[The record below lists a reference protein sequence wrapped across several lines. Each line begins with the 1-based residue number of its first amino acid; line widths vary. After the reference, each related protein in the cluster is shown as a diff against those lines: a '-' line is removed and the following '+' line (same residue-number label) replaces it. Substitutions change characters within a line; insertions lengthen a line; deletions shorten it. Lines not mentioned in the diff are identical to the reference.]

1 MRTANSYS
9 KSNPGA
15 AVGRATLEET
25 SMKKTITALLAVA
38 TIAGSLSVTA
48 AHAQR
53 GWGAGVAA
61 GLIGGAIVGGAIA
74 ASHPYP
80 YYYGP
85 PPAYVGGP
93 VPAGCYW
100 QQQRYWDG
108 YAWNVRPVQ
117 VCN

>member
-1 MRTANSYS
+1 MRKAIRVRVP
-9 KSNPGA
+9 KPGA
-15 AVGRATLEET
+15 AERRAIRQEIE
-25 SMKKTITALLAVA
+25 MKKTMTALLAVA
-38 TIAGSLSVTA
+38 TVAGSLTVTPA
-48 AHAQR
+48 QAQR

-74 ASHPYP
+74 ASRPHP

-85 PPAYVGGP
+85 DYVDGPPP
-93 VPAGCYW
+93 GCYW
-100 QQQRYWDG
+100 QRQRYWDG